1 MRRPA
6 FWSSVFGGYKVK
18 IFNMIKLSALKRLC
32 GIYGILAIVVLAVNG
47 CGGKTS
53 QWVKTFNN
61 QLRITTA
68 DQVVTDQEFKSLSGF
83 IKTRPAG
90 ALVDGKEIATED
102 DLVALLV
109 DRGITGDAQAI
120 VSRLVTAPFS
130 ELRIMLENSASMTG
144 YTGSGNPSF
153 TAPII
158 ALFNGIDKDTEVIT
172 GYVHD
177 KGNDQCEYQV
187 VETGDFQKDLANG
200 KIQTATS
207 SPIDQILGLIAE
219 NANDSTVT
227 ALITDGIVSGTNQEI
242 LSTLPARD
250 WTIKNIPLIEQRVR
264 TAASLMKEKD
274 QDFILMRFETEFKGD
289 YYNYKNLRENFKTN
303 IVRPYFIILIG
314 RRNHLAEMCGKLVKE
329 NNFRPTH
336 ILCSYASDNIP
347 TVAKG
352 LLTVAPAPGMPLPKV
367 KIDNAGTSIKFKKP
381 LAYPF
386 TFKCRVILSADVVSK
401 YNDVD
406 FIKENLKFEYKDL
419 MSGAMVDKAE
429 MIYDVTG
436 VPGQPN
442 AYDICIQADAD
453 FVNSISGIRQM
464 HLFLPVVADSWY
476 KDFSVSD
483 DTEEGWDTSNT
494 FHLDTFVDGFIKG
507 FDMDN
512 NTKSLIDIKINLKK

>member
-1 MRRPA
+1 
-6 FWSSVFGGYKVK
+6 
-18 IFNMIKLSALKRLC
+18 MIKLSALKRLC
-32 GIYGILAIVVLAVNG
+32 GIGCVLAIIVFVVNG
-47 CGGKTS
+47 CQSEASK
-53 QWVKTFNN
+53 WVKTFNN

-68 DQVVTDQEFKSLSGF
+68 DHIVNDQEFKSLNSF

-90 ALVDGKEIATED
+90 ALIDGKEIETED

-109 DRGITGDAQAI
+109 SRGITGDAQAI

-153 TAPII
+153 TTPII
-158 ALFNGIDKDTEVIT
+158 ALFNGIDKNTEVVT

-177 KGNDQCEYQV
+177 KGNDQCEYQI

-314 RRNHLAEMCGKLVKE
+314 RRNHLAEMSGKLIKE
-329 NNFRPTH
+329 SNFRPTH

-347 TVAKG
+347 TVVKG
-352 LLTVAPAPGMPLPKV
+352 LLTVVPTPGMPLPKAE
-367 KIDNAGTSIKFKKP
+367 IDNAGTSIKFKKP

-406 FIKENLKFEYKDL
+406 FIKENLKFEYKDV
-419 MSGAMVDKAE
+419 MSGAMVDKAD

-436 VPGQPN
+436 VSGQPN

-476 KDFSVSD
+476 RDFSVSD
-483 DTEEGWDTSNT
+483 DTKEGWDTSNT

-512 NTKSLIDIKINLKK
+512 NVKSLIDIKINLKK

>member
-1 MRRPA
+1 MNN
-6 FWSSVFGGYKVK
+6 SNDIY
-18 IFNMIKLSALKRLC
+18 NMIKLSALRRLC
-32 GIYGILAIVVLAVNG
+32 GICGILTIIVFSVSG
-47 CGGKTS
+47 CRNEAKT
-53 QWVKTFNN
+53 WGMAFNN

-68 DQVVTDQEFKSLSGF
+68 DQIVTDQEFKSLSGL
-83 IKTRPAG
+83 IKSRPAG
-90 ALVDGKEIATED
+90 ALIDGEEIKSEE
-102 DLVALLV
+102 DLVTILV
-109 DRGITGDAQAI
+109 KKGITGDAQAI
-120 VSRLVTAPFS
+120 VNRLATAPFS

-158 ALFNGIDKDTEVIT
+158 ALFNGIDKNTEVVT

-177 KGNDQCEYQV
+177 KGNDQCEYQL
-187 VETGDFQKDLANG
+187 VETSNFQKDLANG

-219 NANDSTVT
+219 SANDSTVT

-242 LSTLPARD
+242 LSTLPNRD

-264 TAASLMKEKD
+264 TAASLMKDKS

-289 YYNYKNLRENFKTN
+289 YYNYKNLRQSFKTN
-303 IVRPYFIILIG
+303 IVRPYFIILVG
-314 RRNHLAEMCGKLVKE
+314 RRYHLVEMSGKLIKE

-347 TVAKG
+347 TVVKG
-352 LLTVAPAPGMPLPKV
+352 LLTVVSTPGMPLPKAE
-367 KIDNAGTSIKFKKP
+367 IDNAGTSIKFKKP

-386 TFKCRVILSADVVSK
+386 TFKCRLILSAAVVSK
-401 YNDVD
+401 YNDVN
-406 FIKENLKFEYKDL
+406 FLKENLKFEYKDV
-419 MSGAMVDKAE
+419 MSGAMVDKSD

-436 VPGQPN
+436 VSGQPN
-442 AYDICIQADAD
+442 AYDIYIQADAD

-494 FHLDTFVDGFIKG
+494 FHLDTLVDGFIKG

-512 NTKSLIDIKINLKK
+512 DAKSLIDIKINLKK